1 MVIFLFSGKNN
12 PGGDDSMMMGRDVCG
27 LPVFSWAEGCYLGRV
42 SDFFIHIETKSFL
55 GISLGKKF
63 PGKMRFISRGHI
75 HRIYKDGVIVSS
87 SAAIRFVRSLGESSM
102 SYLDFSKDTS
112 IFLREGETVSDLIFG
127 EAFDIDGY
135 EISGGLWN
143 DLVRGRTFRPRPDK
157 IKQIS
162 K

>member
-1 MVIFLFSGKNN
+1 
-12 PGGDDSMMMGRDVCG
+12 MMMGRDVCG

-42 SDFFIHIETKSFL
+42 SDFFIHTETKSFL

-63 PGKMRFISRGHI
+63 PGKMRFVAKGSIR
-75 HRIYKDGVIVSS
+75 RIYRDGVIIS
-87 SAAIRFVRSLGESSM
+87 SAAAVRSVRSLGENSI
-102 SYLDFSKDTS
+102 SYLDFSRDIS

-127 EAFDIDGY
+127 EGFDIDGY